1 MINGKDKIDLL
12 AENDE
17 ETKKLR
23 HAFIEDVS
31 ELMSDLELD
40 TLSFPTDETA
50 YTNNVV
56 AVTLMDVKTHM
67 MEDDLGICSSLN
79 ATILLLP
86 HLHHQRHYY
95 TNIVTINLKQ
105 I

>member
-1 MINGKDKIDLL
+1 MALNFPALVKQAHDMINGKDKIDLL

-40 TLSFPTDETA
+40 TLSFP
-50 YTNNVV
+50 
-56 AVTLMDVKTHM
+56 
-67 MEDDLGICSSLN
+67 G
-79 ATILLLP
+79 
-86 HLHHQRHYY
+86 HY
-95 TNIVTINLKQ
+95 
-105 I
+105 